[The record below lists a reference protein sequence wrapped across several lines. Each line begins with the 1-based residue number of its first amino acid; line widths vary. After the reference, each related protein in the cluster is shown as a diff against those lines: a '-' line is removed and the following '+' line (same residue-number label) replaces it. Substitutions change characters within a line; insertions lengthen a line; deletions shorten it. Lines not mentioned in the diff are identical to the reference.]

1 MTSVSDLLSNL
12 NEQQKKA
19 VLHQQGPAIVLAGA
33 GSGKT
38 TVLTHRVAYL
48 IEQQIATAE
57 QIMLVTFTNKAS
69 AEMRHRVQELTGF
82 NLPFSGTFHSLSA
95 RILRIDGHHIGL
107 PQGFIIYDSDEQLSL
122 IKQIYKEN
130 DFDPKE
136 FNPKAVLATISNAKN
151 EMVTVENYQQVAYGR
166 FQDFV
171 AKIYKIYQF
180 KLKHIGAVDFDDLLL
195 QLIELLI
202 KTPQIREKYQ
212 TQLTHIL
219 VDEYQ
224 DTNKAQ
230 YMITKLFSAPQNNL
244 FVVGDFSQSIYAWRG
259 ADYRN
264 MMLLKTDFKNVKEY
278 RLERNYRSTQNIL
291 DAATNIIS
299 HNKSHPILDLWT
311 DQKISLPLTLY
322 ITKDR
327 KDEAQKIVSHIK
339 KINPQVSLS
348 NMAILYRTNAQSRA
362 FEEEFVKKGIPY
374 KVVGGMKFYER
385 KEIKDLLAYLK
396 LVTNINDEVSLN
408 RATKLGKR
416 RFDQYLIWREK
427 IVKNYTLDQLEPE
440 PLIKEILD
448 VTNYLDKF
456 DKKDPEDIAR
466 VENIKELLN
475 VASQFGQ
482 VLNFLENIALVQN
495 DYLLDSQLSDPPE
508 AITLMSLHAA
518 KGLEFEAVFMVGM
531 EEGLLPHSRS
541 FLDKEQM
548 EEERRLCYVGITRAK
563 KQLLFS
569 YAQTEYS
576 YKGFESKTMS
586 RFLHDIPENL
596 IEVQG
601 KQQYHNDS
609 NFMPTKI
616 GKRYVPVDDSQ
627 LEGVLSGDI
636 DIEEFLNS

>member
-1 MTSVSDLLSNL
+1 MTDVSELLNKL
-12 NEQQKKA
+12 NDQQKQA
-19 VLHQQGPAIVLAGA
+19 VLHGQGPAIVLAGA

-48 IEQQIATAE
+48 IEQELARPE
-57 QIMLVTFTNKAS
+57 QILLVTFTNKAA
-69 AEMRHRVQELTGF
+69 AEMRNRVRELTGF

-95 RILRIDGHHIGL
+95 RILRIDGKHIGL
-107 PQGFIIYDSDEQLSL
+107 PQGFIIYDAQEQLQL

-130 DFDPKE
+130 NFDSKE

-151 EMVTVENYQQVAYGR
+151 EMVSVAKYEEMAYGR
-166 FQDFV
+166 FQSHV
-171 AKIYKIYQF
+171 AKVFKIYQY
-180 KLKHIGAVDFDDLLL
+180 KLKQIGAVDFDDLLL

-202 KTPQIREKYQ
+202 KVPEIREKYQ
-212 TQLTHIL
+212 QQLTYVL

-230 YMITKLFSAPQNNL
+230 YMITKLLAHPQNNL
-244 FVVGDFSQSIYAWRG
+244 YVVGDFSQSIYAWRG

-264 MMLLKTDFKNVKEY
+264 MMLLKTDFADTKEY

-299 HNKSHPILDLWT
+299 QNKSHPILDLWT
-311 DQKISLPLTLY
+311 DQKNSTPLDLY
-322 ITKDR
+322 IAKDR
-327 KDEAQKIVSHIK
+327 KDEAQQILKQIK
-339 KINPQVSLS
+339 SLQPNIS
-348 NMAILYRTNAQSRA
+348 MSQMAILYRTNAQSRA

-374 KVVGGMKFYER
+374 KVIGGMKFYER
-385 KEIKDLLAYLK
+385 KEIKDILAYLK
-396 LVTNINDEVSLN
+396 LVTNGQDEVSQT
-408 RATKLGKR
+408 RTIKLGKR
-416 RFDQYLIWREK
+416 RFEKYEKWREQ
-427 IVKNYTLDQLEPE
+427 ILKNYTLDQLEPE
-440 PLIKEILD
+440 PLIREILE

-456 DKKDPEDIAR
+456 DKKDPEDVAR

-475 VASQFGQ
+475 VASQFSQ

-495 DYLLDSQLSDPPE
+495 DYMIDNDLSDEPE

-518 KGLEFEAVFMVGM
+518 KGLEFEAVFMVGL

-563 KQLLFS
+563 KELAFS

-576 YKGFESKTMS
+576 YRGFESKTMS
-586 RFLHDIPENL
+586 RFLHDIPTDL
-596 IEVQG
+596 INVKGEQ
-601 KQQYHNDS
+601 KYAQS
-609 NFMPTKI
+609 NGYSAYQPK
-616 GKRYVPVDDSQ
+616 KRYVPVDDDT